1 MAATG
6 VLENAGTAKPVL
18 LIWVLGLILGPIDI
32 AIDAVPNFDLRL
44 EPDAFGKR
52 NVSGKALDLSGAS
65 VAVLDPG
72 TELVRNILDDVPH
85 PGIFPA
91 GKIDGLTTQ
100 GWSS

>member
-1 MAATG
+1 M
-6 VLENAGTAKPVL
+6 L
-18 LIWVLGLILGPIDI
+18 L
-32 AIDAVPNFDLRL
+32 ASEMSA
-44 EPDAFGKR
+44 
-52 NVSGKALDLSGAS
+52 GKALDLSGAS